1 MTVEQLKNEFDKIT
15 NILRLAVC
23 SGETNVISHCEID
36 KLVILFKEMEKR
48 IQRNEKNKISE
59 YYIKT
64 LPRLGEKKGSILV
77 IESILVAVSERA
89 NLCPLSQDDFDKK
102 GK

>member
-1 MTVEQLKNEFDKIT
+1 MSKSYKEMTVEQLKNEFDKIT

-48 IQRNEKNKISE
+48 I
-59 YYIKT
+59 
-64 LPRLGEKKGSILV
+64 
-77 IESILVAVSERA
+77 
-89 NLCPLSQDDFDKK
+89 
-102 GK
+102 